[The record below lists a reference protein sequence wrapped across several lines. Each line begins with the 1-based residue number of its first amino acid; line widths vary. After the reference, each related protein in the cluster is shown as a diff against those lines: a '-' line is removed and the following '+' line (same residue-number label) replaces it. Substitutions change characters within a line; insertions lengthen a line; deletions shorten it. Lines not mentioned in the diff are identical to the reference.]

1 MSESQGATAE
11 ELQVAMRLAPATV
24 AVITAESD
32 GDINGLT
39 ATSFCSVSMEPPSI
53 LVCVNRDSR
62 THGLISA
69 SQRFCVNLLGAGQ
82 QGIANA
88 FASTKPGEEKLK
100 QADTSIIKI
109 DEMPVLEEASANM
122 TCDLV
127 HALDAGSHTI
137 FVGTVRSVVV
147 SEGSEPL
154 LYGIQQYGSFVGE

>member
-11 ELQVAMRLAPATV
+11 ELQAAMRLAPATV

-109 DEMPVLEEASANM
+109 DEMPVLEEASAN
-122 TCDLV
+122 
-127 HALDAGSHTI
+127 
-137 FVGTVRSVVV
+137 
-147 SEGSEPL
+147 
-154 LYGIQQYGSFVGE
+154 